1 MFIVILF
8 IFLGILSGFFCRK
21 LSTGACISLTDVVAQ
36 WQGRIVTWL
45 IWLLL
50 FLLGIEVGSNEMIV
64 RSLPTLGVEALLLSS
79 AATLGCCVLAWA
91 LWRVSKDHTAQE
103 NAKKETLETLT
114 EEISSDKK
122 SSAEEET
129 SADKEGKPAEN
140 KGLQGSSLLRGLKV
154 MKGSLIVVGFFV
166 IGLLGGIEKMVPA
179 WLLNGEVSFVA
190 LCGLLLFVGLG
201 IGLNPEMKKEVRSL
215 SPRMAL
221 LPVVTIIGSW
231 LGALLIWNSAS
242 PHPVRLHGDKQRFRL
257 LFAVEYLHHR
267 ISWCRIGNHC
277 SLGKHH
283 TRDAYPVG
291 RSADGPLVWPA
302 GTYLCRRS
310 HHDGHHLAHS
320 LADCG
325 SALCSSEYLPWFCG
339 RLHCALPRQLVVYDL
354 MLKNLRK

>member
-8 IFLGILSGFFCRK
+8 VFLGILSGVFCRK
-21 LSTGACISLTDVVAQ
+21 LSTGACISLTDVVAR
-36 WQGRIVTWL
+36 WQGRIVTCL

-64 RSLPTLGVEALLLSS
+64 RSLPTLGVEALLLST

-129 SADKEGKPAEN
+129 SADKEETSADKEGKPADKE
-140 KGLQGSSLLRGLKV
+140 GLQESSLLRGLKV

-231 LGALLIWNSAS
+231 LGTLLIWTVLHRTLSDCMAINSGFAYYS
-242 PHPVRLHGDKQRFRL
+242 LSSIFITEYRGAELGTIAL
-257 LFAVEYLHHR
+257 LANIIREMLTL
-267 ISWCRIGNHC
+267 
-277 SLGKHH
+277 LG
-283 TRDAYPVG
+283 TPLMARWF
-291 RSADGPLVWPA
+291 GPLAPISA
-302 GTYLCRRS
+302 GGATTMDTTLPILSQTVGQRYV
-310 HHDGHHLAHS
+310 
-320 LADCG
+320 
-325 SALCSSEYLPWFCG
+325 ALSIYHGFVVDFTVPF
-339 RLHCALPRQLVVYDL
+339 LVSWWCMV
-354 MLKNLRK
+354 

>member
-8 IFLGILSGFFCRK
+8 IFLGILSGIFCRK
-21 LSTGACISLTDVVAQ
+21 LSTGACISLTDVVAR

-91 LWRVSKDHTAQE
+91 LWRVSKNNTTQE
-103 NAKKETLETLT
+103 KAKKETLETLT

-129 SADKEGKPAEN
+129 SAVEEETSADKEGKPAEN
-140 KGLQGSSLLRGLKV
+140 KGLQESSLLRGLKV

-231 LGALLIWNSAS
+231 LGALLIWTVLHRTLSDCMAINSGFAYYS
-242 PHPVRLHGDKQRFRL
+242 LSSIFITEYRGAELGTIAL
-257 LFAVEYLHHR
+257 LANIIREMLTL
-267 ISWCRIGNHC
+267 
-277 SLGKHH
+277 LGAPLMA
-283 TRDAYPVG
+283 RWF
-291 RSADGPLVWPA
+291 GPLAPISA
-302 GTYLCRRS
+302 GGATTMDTTLPILSQTVGQRYV
-310 HHDGHHLAHS
+310 
-320 LADCG
+320 
-325 SALCSSEYLPWFCG
+325 ALSIYHGFVVDFTVPF
-339 RLHCALPRQLVVYDL
+339 LVSWWCMV
-354 MLKNLRK
+354 

>member
-8 IFLGILSGFFCRK
+8 IFLGILSGIFCRK
-21 LSTGACISLTDVVAQ
+21 LSTGVCISLTDVVAR

-91 LWRVSKDHTAQE
+91 LWRVSKNNTTQE
-103 NAKKETLETLT
+103 KVKKETLETLT

-122 SSAEEET
+122 SSAEEETSAVKEET

-231 LGALLIWNSAS
+231 LGALLIWTVLHRTLSDCMAINSGFAYYS
-242 PHPVRLHGDKQRFRL
+242 LSSIFITEYRGAELGTIAL
-257 LFAVEYLHHR
+257 LANIIREMLTL
-267 ISWCRIGNHC
+267 
-277 SLGKHH
+277 LGAPLMA
-283 TRDAYPVG
+283 RWF
-291 RSADGPLVWPA
+291 GPLAPISA
-302 GTYLCRRS
+302 GGATTMDTTLPILSQTVGQRYV
-310 HHDGHHLAHS
+310 
-320 LADCG
+320 
-325 SALCSSEYLPWFCG
+325 ALSIYHGFVVDFTVPF
-339 RLHCALPRQLVVYDL
+339 LVSWWCMV
-354 MLKNLRK
+354 

>member
-8 IFLGILSGFFCRK
+8 IFLGILSGFLCRK
-21 LSTGACISLTDVVAQ
+21 LSTGACISLTDVVAR

-64 RSLPTLGVEALLLSS
+64 RSLPTLGVEALLLST

-103 NAKKETLETLT
+103 SAKKETLETLT

-129 SADKEGKPAEN
+129 SADKEETSADKEGNPAE
-140 KGLQGSSLLRGLKV
+140 KEGLQESSLLRGLKV

-190 LCGLLLFVGLG
+190 LCSLLLFVGLG

-231 LGALLIWNSAS
+231 LGALLIWTVLHRTLSDCMAINSGFAYYS
-242 PHPVRLHGDKQRFRL
+242 LSSIFITEYRGAELGTIAL
-257 LFAVEYLHHR
+257 LANIIREMLTL
-267 ISWCRIGNHC
+267 
-277 SLGKHH
+277 LGAPLMA
-283 TRDAYPVG
+283 RWF
-291 RSADGPLVWPA
+291 GPLAPISA
-302 GTYLCRRS
+302 GGATTMDTTLPILSQAVGQRYV
-310 HHDGHHLAHS
+310 
-320 LADCG
+320 
-325 SALCSSEYLPWFCG
+325 ALSIYHGFVVDFTVPF
-339 RLHCALPRQLVVYDL
+339 LVSWWCMV
-354 MLKNLRK
+354 

>member
-8 IFLGILSGFFCRK
+8 IFLGILSGVLCRK
-21 LSTGACISLTDVVAQ
+21 LSTGACISLTDVAAR

-50 FLLGIEVGSNEMIV
+50 LLLGIEVGSNEMIV

-91 LWRVSKDHTAQE
+91 LWRVSKNNSTQE
-103 NAKKETLETLT
+103 MAKKETLETLT

-140 KGLQGSSLLRGLKV
+140 KGLQESSLLRGLKV

-166 IGLLGGIEKMVPA
+166 IGLLDGIEKMVPA
-179 WLLNGEVSFVA
+179 WLLNGDVSFVA

-231 LGALLIWNSAS
+231 LGALLIWTVLHRTLSDCMTINSGFAYYS
-242 PHPVRLHGDKQRFRL
+242 LSSIFITEYRGAELGTIAL
-257 LFAVEYLHHR
+257 LANIIREMLTL
-267 ISWCRIGNHC
+267 
-277 SLGKHH
+277 LGAPLMA
-283 TRDAYPVG
+283 RWF
-291 RSADGPLVWPA
+291 GPLAPISA
-302 GTYLCRRS
+302 GGATTMDTTLPILSQTVGQRYV
-310 HHDGHHLAHS
+310 
-320 LADCG
+320 
-325 SALCSSEYLPWFCG
+325 ALSIYHGFVVDFTVPF
-339 RLHCALPRQLVVYDL
+339 LVSWWCMV
-354 MLKNLRK
+354 

>member
-8 IFLGILSGFFCRK
+8 IFLGILSGVFCRK
-21 LSTGACISLTDVVAQ
+21 LSKGAHISLTDVAER

-64 RSLPTLGVEALLLSS
+64 RSLPTLGVEALLLST

-103 NAKKETLETLT
+103 SAKKETLETLT
-114 EEISSDKK
+114 EEVSS
-122 SSAEEET
+122 E
-129 SADKEGKPAEN
+129 KEG
-140 KGLQGSSLLRGLKV
+140 LQESSLLRGLKV

-231 LGALLIWNSAS
+231 LGALLIWTVLHRTLSDCMAINSGFAYYS
-242 PHPVRLHGDKQRFRL
+242 LSSIFITEYRGAELGTIAL
-257 LFAVEYLHHR
+257 LANIIREMLTL
-267 ISWCRIGNHC
+267 
-277 SLGKHH
+277 LGAPLMA
-283 TRDAYPVG
+283 RWF
-291 RSADGPLVWPA
+291 GPLAPISA
-302 GTYLCRRS
+302 GGATTMDTTLPILSQTVGQRYV
-310 HHDGHHLAHS
+310 
-320 LADCG
+320 
-325 SALCSSEYLPWFCG
+325 ALSIYHGFVVDFTVPF
-339 RLHCALPRQLVVYDL
+339 LVSWWCMV
-354 MLKNLRK
+354 

>member
-8 IFLGILSGFFCRK
+8 IFLGILSGVFCRK
-21 LSTGACISLTDVVAQ
+21 LSTGACISLTDVAER

-64 RSLPTLGVEALLLSS
+64 RSLPTLGVEALLLST

-91 LWRVSKDHTAQE
+91 LWRVSKNNSTQE
-103 NAKKETLETLT
+103 KAKKETLETLT

-129 SADKEGKPAEN
+129 SADKEGNPAEKEGKPAEN

-190 LCGLLLFVGLG
+190 LCGLLLFAGLG

-231 LGALLIWNSAS
+231 LGALLIWTVLHRTLSDCMAINSGFAYYS
-242 PHPVRLHGDKQRFRL
+242 LSSIFITEYRGAELGTIAL
-257 LFAVEYLHHR
+257 LANIIREMLTL
-267 ISWCRIGNHC
+267 
-277 SLGKHH
+277 LGAPLMA
-283 TRDAYPVG
+283 RWF
-291 RSADGPLVWPA
+291 GPLAPISA
-302 GTYLCRRS
+302 GGATTMDTTLPILSQTVGQRYV
-310 HHDGHHLAHS
+310 
-320 LADCG
+320 
-325 SALCSSEYLPWFCG
+325 ALSIYHGFVVDFTVPF
-339 RLHCALPRQLVVYDL
+339 LVSWWC
-354 MLKNLRK
+354 MI

>member
-129 SADKEGKPAEN
+129 SADKEGNPAEN

-179 WLLNGEVSFVA
+179 WLLNGDVSFVA

-231 LGALLIWNSAS
+231 LGALLIWTVLHRTLSDCMAINSGFAYYS
-242 PHPVRLHGDKQRFRL
+242 LSSIFITEYRGAELGTIAL
-257 LFAVEYLHHR
+257 LANIIREMLTL
-267 ISWCRIGNHC
+267 
-277 SLGKHH
+277 LGAPLMA
-283 TRDAYPVG
+283 RWF
-291 RSADGPLVWPA
+291 GPLAPISA
-302 GTYLCRRS
+302 GGATTMDTTLPILSQTVGQRYV
-310 HHDGHHLAHS
+310 
-320 LADCG
+320 
-325 SALCSSEYLPWFCG
+325 ALSIYHGFVVDFTVPF
-339 RLHCALPRQLVVYDL
+339 LVSWWCMV
-354 MLKNLRK
+354 

>member
-8 IFLGILSGFFCRK
+8 IFLGILSGVLCRK

-64 RSLPTLGVEALLLSS
+64 RSLPTLGVEALLLST

-91 LWRVSKDHTAQE
+91 LWRVSKNNSTQE
-103 NAKKETLETLT
+103 SAKKEALATVT
-114 EEISSDKK
+114 EEVSSDKK

-129 SADKEGKPAEN
+129 SAVKEETSADKEGNPAE
-140 KGLQGSSLLRGLKV
+140 KVGLQESSLLRGLKV

-166 IGLLGGIEKMVPA
+166 IGLLSGIEKMVPA

-231 LGALLIWNSAS
+231 LGALLIWTVLHRTLSDCMAINSGFAYYS
-242 PHPVRLHGDKQRFRL
+242 LSSIFITKYRGAELGTIAL
-257 LFAVEYLHHR
+257 LANIIREMLTL
-267 ISWCRIGNHC
+267 
-277 SLGKHH
+277 LGAPLMA
-283 TRDAYPVG
+283 RWF
-291 RSADGPLVWPA
+291 GPLAPISA
-302 GTYLCRRS
+302 GGATTMDTTLPILSQTVGQRYV
-310 HHDGHHLAHS
+310 
-320 LADCG
+320 
-325 SALCSSEYLPWFCG
+325 ALSIYHGFVVDFTVPF
-339 RLHCALPRQLVVYDL
+339 LVSWWCMV
-354 MLKNLRK
+354 